1 MDIDMDKSKSLSLVH
16 NERSVQFC
24 MDEAPVTFHV
34 VPMQEEHAELIC
46 DWQYDP
52 PYNIYSWLPWEQM
65 KALEVEFGDPQL
77 RKEQYAVVLG
87 EDEQICGFAQYFP
100 LEGVTRIGLGM
111 HPDRCGHGQGKAFVL
126 AIVQEAIRRNPANEI
141 DLEVLTWNDRA
152 IRVYLKAGF
161 VTKDTYERQTP
172 SGLKPFYC
180 MVYEGPRE

>member
-1 MDIDMDKSKSLSLVH
+1 
-16 NERSVQFC
+16 

-46 DWQYDP
+46 NWQYDP

-87 EDEQICGFAQYFP
+87 EDHQICGFAQYFP

-111 HPDRCGHGQGKAFVL
+111 HPDLCGHGQGTAFVS

-141 DLEVLTWNDRA
+141 DLEVLTWNGRA

-161 VTKDTYERQTP
+161 VTQDTYERQTP

-180 MVYEGPRE
+180 MVYEGPRG